1 MSRVHDMGGR
11 FGDGPV
17 RREADPEPVF
27 KEEWQ
32 AHALALTLAA
42 GSLGRWSLD
51 ESRHAR
57 ECLEPRDYMRF
68 SYYEKW
74 LAGLTD
80 LLVAKSIVTPEEL
93 TSLSA
98 QPAAPEL
105 QQRRLPAAKVAAV
118 LSSGGPTL
126 RAEGGNGIAF
136 ELGQKLRVR
145 RRGNLAVAGGHSR
158 LPAYVM
164 GRVGTIIR
172 LHGNHV
178 FPDSN
183 AHGAGEAPQPL
194 YTLSFAA
201 SDLWEDAESDLDQ
214 VMLDLWHSY
223 LEPL

>member
-17 RREADPEPVF
+17 RRDADPEPVF
-27 KEEWQ
+27 KEKWQ

-126 RAEGGNGIAF
+126 RAEGGM
-136 ELGQKLRVR
+136 V
-145 RRGNLAVAGGHSR
+145 SR
-158 LPAYVM
+158 LNLGKSCGCAEVATSLLLE
-164 GRVGTIIR
+164 GIR
-172 LHGNHV
+172 V
-178 FPDSN
+178 FPPMLWGGW
-183 AHGAGEAPQPL
+183 A
-194 YTLSFAA
+194 LSSGCMATMFFPIATPIA
-201 SDLWEDAESDLDQ
+201 RVKRRS
-214 VMLDLWHSY
+214 HY
-223 LEPL
+223 IR

>member
-1 MSRVHDMGGR
+1 
-11 FGDGPV
+11 
-17 RREADPEPVF
+17 
-27 KEEWQ
+27 
-32 AHALALTLAA
+32 
-42 GSLGRWSLD
+42 
-51 ESRHAR
+51 
-57 ECLEPRDYMRF
+57 MRF

-126 RAEGGNGIAF
+126 REEAGNGIAF

-145 RRGNLAVAGGHSR
+145 RSGNLAVAGGHSR

-164 GRVGTIIR
+164 GQVGTIIT

-183 AHGAGEAPQPL
+183 AYRAGEAPEPL

-201 SDLWEDAESDLDQ
+201 NDLWEDVESDQDQ

>member
-17 RREADPEPVF
+17 RRDADPEPVF
-27 KEEWQ
+27 KEKWQ

-80 LLVAKSIVTPEEL
+80 LLVAKLIVTPEEL
-93 TSLSA
+93 SSLSA

-126 RAEGGNGIAF
+126 REEAGNGIAF

-145 RRGNLAVAGGHSR
+145 RSGNLAVAGGHSR

-164 GRVGTIIR
+164 GQVGTPSSRFMATMFFPIATPIARVKRRSHYIR
-172 LHGNHV
+172 LALLRMICGK
-178 FPDSN
+178 
-183 AHGAGEAPQPL
+183 
-194 YTLSFAA
+194 
-201 SDLWEDAESDLDQ
+201 
-214 VMLDLWHSY
+214 MLRVIRIR
-223 LEPL
+223 

>member
-1 MSRVHDMGGR
+1 
-11 FGDGPV
+11 
-17 RREADPEPVF
+17 
-27 KEEWQ
+27 
-32 AHALALTLAA
+32 
-42 GSLGRWSLD
+42 
-51 ESRHAR
+51 
-57 ECLEPRDYMRF
+57 LEPRDYMLF

-126 RAEGGNGIAF
+126 RAEAGNGIAF

-164 GRVGTIIR
+164 GQVGTIIR

-183 AHGAGEAPQPL
+183 AHSAGEAPQPL

>member
-1 MSRVHDMGGR
+1 M
-11 FGDGPV
+11 
-17 RREADPEPVF
+17 
-27 KEEWQ
+27 
-32 AHALALTLAA
+32 
-42 GSLGRWSLD
+42 
-51 ESRHAR
+51 
-57 ECLEPRDYMRF
+57 
-68 SYYEKW
+68 
-74 LAGLTD
+74 
-80 LLVAKSIVTPEEL
+80 
-93 TSLSA
+93 
-98 QPAAPEL
+98 
-105 QQRRLPAAKVAAV
+105 AAV

-126 RAEGGNGIAF
+126 RAEAGNGIAF

-145 RRGNLAVAGGHSR
+145 RSGNLAVAGGHSR

-164 GRVGTIIR
+164 GQVGTIIR

-183 AHGAGEAPQPL
+183 AHSAGEAPQPL

>member
-17 RREADPEPVF
+17 RRDADPEPVF
-27 KEEWQ
+27 KEKWQ

-80 LLVAKSIVTPEEL
+80 LLVAKLIVTPEEL
-93 TSLSA
+93 SSLSA

-126 RAEGGNGIAF
+126 REEAETVLPLS
-136 ELGQKLRVR
+136 LGKSCACAEVATLLLRVGIRVFPPMLWGRWAPSSRFMATMFFPIATPIARVKR
-145 RRGNLAVAGGHSR
+145 RSH
-158 LPAYVM
+158 Y
-164 GRVGTIIR
+164 IR
-172 LHGNHV
+172 LALLRMICGK
-178 FPDSN
+178 
-183 AHGAGEAPQPL
+183 
-194 YTLSFAA
+194 
-201 SDLWEDAESDLDQ
+201 
-214 VMLDLWHSY
+214 MLRVIRIR
-223 LEPL
+223 